1 MQIAVRH
8 NLQLFDAEDTSPC
21 DEAAIVLPVREAEA
35 VMGETVEAY
44 LARVAWRF
52 DLPTVCKINGEFYG
66 RAEWGARHLAL
77 NDNVEFIS
85 RPMGG
90 GGSGGST
97 AKSIISI
104 VSMIA
109 LTALAPYAVAG
120 LGLSALGTTASSLTL
135 LGKIASAV
143 IVGAG
148 ALAISHFLTPKAGGK
163 TDKKDELYSF
173 GFGGSQARPMQPI
186 PVLNGRMKFAPDY
199 GAPTYSEFNGDAMTD
214 YALYALT
221 CGRMRLEQILIG
233 DTPIWDYQTGFSPEW
248 PGIEMQF
255 VEPGEQVT
263 LYPVNVVTA
272 DELNGVQL
280 SQEFTP
286 GYIVNAAGTSAK
298 ELLLDFVWSGGAYV
312 TYKDRTLAANTDI
325 AVEART
331 VNAAGAATG
340 SWTQIFRK
348 VYSQNKQSQIRVTER
363 VTVAPGRYEVRARR
377 QNPSVEDSGIA
388 KIGGTDE
395 VTWTALRAHI
405 DGPNTFPRVT
415 MLALKGIASEK
426 LSGVSGG
433 GVKVIGTRI
442 LPVWRDGQFVEEP
455 TRSIAWAALDWWRNG
470 DYAAGLSLT
479 NVDFAA
485 FIAYDRLWAD
495 LGHTFDYRTTE
506 VQNLDDVLE
515 TVLRAGRAI
524 PSPVGDKLTITR
536 DQPRGLPR
544 MLFTDNDIVR
554 DSLEI
559 DYALS
564 DESWADGMVGEYVD
578 ETTWRLAE
586 VSSAPDGVTLLKP
599 ARVQLDGIVQRKQAA
614 GAIRQMAAESQY
626 RRITVSWIARME
638 GRLLKRGDLVKIT
651 TEEPESWGSSHE
663 VIASGNNGFSLKL
676 DPAPDWTNS
685 GTHWIEIRQRDGRP
699 FGPVRVMRGATD
711 ADLTINGSDAASIA
725 RAASAQYGY
734 PVSLADAVARS
745 DSQEPPWV
753 AFSPGEPRSF
763 PILITSGDPDQD
775 GEHIHLSG
783 ALDAPEV
790 YTTTENGV
798 PPLLQVPNLYSGA
811 MPVITFLTASISQ
824 RQATLVLTAGWLPAK
839 NAATYDVAI
848 SYDGGTT
855 WAGGPSTDRTTYEAV
870 VGASDS
876 MKFRVRGVT
885 PGGVPGG
892 WSVTDVIAPELQIQG
907 DLFADLSIRIE
918 KLSEE
923 TQREIRSIADLG
935 SGLLNLDTETGNV
948 LLDTA
953 RDTIRGA
960 IRQLT
965 EVTERLADAQA
976 TIQLSEY
983 EKRDTL
989 KIGNSAN
996 FAAIERTETLR
1007 LSDKEAFA
1015 EVTTA
1020 LSSRLTLAEGDIV
1033 AQSTIVQGLST
1044 SVTVLDDRTVTQ
1056 AQSITALSSRIDST
1070 DLSLSGQATAVE
1082 GLTTRVTLTESGI
1095 QTISQQVT
1103 SLETTVTDQS
1113 GEILANSKATSTL
1126 ATRADVVD
1134 GKISTQATSIE
1145 ALQTTQDGHT
1155 ATLTTYGTSIDGVR
1169 AQYGVAIDLDGQT
1182 GGFVLNGV
1190 RRLDGSASFSFK
1202 LSADL
1207 FVDGGITS
1215 RMVSTEKLITTSA
1228 QIGSL
1233 TVDNLNVKD
1242 GAISARP
1249 VAFSNDQEV
1258 SVTINVRTAGSVTL
1272 IFGCDGQPGFRSP
1285 INANTGT
1292 LQLSRN
1298 GTVIREVP
1306 AGFAPE
1312 YTTQG
1317 SYVRLQPT
1325 ATAWGDQPGVG
1336 THTYRIRYTNN
1347 VGLGGVYI
1355 IAQESK

>member
-1 MQIAVRH
+1 M
-8 NLQLFDAEDTSPC
+8 
-21 DEAAIVLPVREAEA
+21 
-35 VMGETVEAY
+35 
-44 LARVAWRF
+44 
-52 DLPTVCKINGEFYG
+52 
-66 RAEWGARHLAL
+66 
-77 NDNVEFIS
+77 
-85 RPMGG
+85 
-90 GGSGGST
+90 
-97 AKSIISI
+97 
-104 VSMIA
+104 
-109 LTALAPYAVAG
+109 
-120 LGLSALGTTASSLTL
+120 
-135 LGKIASAV
+135 
-143 IVGAG
+143 
-148 ALAISHFLTPKAGGK
+148 PKAGGK
-163 TDKKDELYSF
+163 TNARDELHSF

-233 DTPIWDYQTGFSPEW
+233 DTPIWDDQNGFAPEW
-248 PGIEMQF
+248 SGIEMQF

-280 SQEFTP
+280 SQDFTP

-340 SWTQIFRK
+340 PWIQIFRN
-348 VYSQNKQSQIRVTER
+348 VYSQNKQSQIRVTEH

-388 KIGGTDE
+388 KISGTDE

-415 MLALKGIASEK
+415 MLALKGVASQK

-470 DYAAGLSLT
+470 DYAAGLSLS

-485 FIAYDRLWAD
+485 FLAYDRLWGD
-495 LGHTFDYRTTE
+495 LGHTFDYRFTE

-599 ARVQLDGIVQRKQAA
+599 ARVQLDGIVQRTQAA

-663 VIASGNNGFSLKL
+663 VVASANNGFSLTL
-676 DPAPDWTNS
+676 DPAPDWTTS

-699 FGPVRVMRGATD
+699 FGPVRVTRGATD

-725 RAASAQYGY
+725 AAASAQYGY

-745 DSQEPPWV
+745 DSEEPPWV

-763 PILITSGDPDQD
+763 PVLITSGDPDQD

-783 ALDAPEV
+783 VLDAPEV
-790 YTTTENGV
+790 YQTTETGV
-798 PPLLQVPNLYSGA
+798 PPLLQVPDLYSGA

-839 NAATYDVAI
+839 NAATYDVAV
-848 SYDGGTT
+848 SYDGGAT
-855 WAGGPSTDRTTYEAV
+855 WAAGPPTDRTTYEAV
-870 VGASDS
+870 VGASDT

-907 DLFADLSIRIE
+907 DLFADLSIQIE
-918 KLSEE
+918 KLSAE

-935 SGLLNLDTETGNV
+935 RGTLAYGADQTQ
-948 LLDTA
+948 TA
-953 RDTIRGA
+953 LRTADDTIRGA

-965 EVTERLADAQA
+965 EAVDRLANEAA
-976 TIQLSEY
+976 TTNLGAY
-983 EKRDTL
+983 EQRELIKV
-989 KIGNSAN
+989 GASAN
-996 FAAIERTETLR
+996 FAAIEREEVARVSQNEALASIQTTL
-1007 LSDKEAFA
+1007 AA
-1015 EVTTA
+1015 
-1020 LSSRLTLAEGDIV
+1020 RLTLAEGDIV
-1033 AQSTIVQGLST
+1033 GNATAIQGISTRVTNAEGVLTAQSQ
-1044 SVTVLDDRTVTQ
+1044 Q
-1056 AQSITALSSRIDST
+1056 ITTLGSRIDAT
-1070 DLSLSGQATAVE
+1070 DLQLSGVATAQQSLTTRVSLTEGNISTLSQDLTALRSTVTAQGGQIAGQATALDSLTTEVNQNSSDIAAQAQRTTALE
-1082 GLTTRVTLTESGI
+1082 STVSTQGGQITGNSQALQQLTTRTETVEGGLRSQSEQLTNLSSAVTGQGGQIGANAQAVSQL
-1095 QTISQQVT
+1095 QTRASNIEGQQSAQAS
-1103 SLETTVTDQS
+1103 SLQALSTTVGS
-1113 GEILANSKATSTL
+1113 
-1126 ATRADVVD
+1126 
-1134 GKISTQATSIE
+1134 
-1145 ALQTTQDGHT
+1145 HT
-1155 ATLTTYGTSIDGVR
+1155 ATLTTYGTSINGIR
-1169 AQYGVAIDLDGQT
+1169 LEYGIAFEIDGQT
-1182 GGFVLNGV
+1182 GGLVMTGAK
-1190 RRLDGSASFSFK
+1190 RLDGSGLEVLLK
-1202 LSADL
+1202 LSGDL
-1207 FVDGGITS
+1207 FVDGMITS
-1215 RMVSTEKLITTSA
+1215 RMVSTTSLITTSA
-1228 QIGSL
+1228 QIGTL
-1233 TVDNLNVKD
+1233 TVDSINVRD
-1242 GAISARP
+1242 GAISGLVSAQSGGQQ
-1249 VAFSNDQEV
+1249 A
-1258 SVTINVRTAGSVTL
+1258 SVTINVRTAGAVLVIANRTGDLSQRFTQVGTNTGALNVYRDGNL
-1272 IFGCDGQPGFRSP
+1272 IGAIPANFTMDFDPNPQ
-1285 INANTGT
+1285 INA
-1292 LQLSRN
+1292 
-1298 GTVIREVP
+1298 
-1306 AGFAPE
+1306 
-1312 YTTQG
+1312 
-1317 SYVRLQPT
+1317 SYFRLGPT
-1325 ATAWGDQPGVG
+1325 AYPILDVPGVG
-1336 THTYRIRYTNN
+1336 SHTYMVVDDNSRGI
-1347 VGLGGVYI
+1347 GGVFI
-1355 IAQESK
+1355 CVQESK